1 MPLPGSWSAKFENE
15 PSEVENGLAPWRSL
29 FDDEPELFLPFGAM
43 GAMGQDDLE
52 IFTMLSILQETFL

>member
-29 FDDEPELFLPFGAM
+29 FDDEPELFSSVWRDGRD
-43 GAMGQDDLE
+43 G
-52 IFTMLSILQETFL
+52 IR